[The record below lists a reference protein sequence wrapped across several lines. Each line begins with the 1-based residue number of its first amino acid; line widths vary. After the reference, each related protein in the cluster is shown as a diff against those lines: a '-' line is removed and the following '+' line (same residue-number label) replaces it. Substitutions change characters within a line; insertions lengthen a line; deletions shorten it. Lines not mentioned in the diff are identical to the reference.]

1 MTNNKKFLLTVCL
14 LIGLYALFIV
24 GSKMYNKT
32 DNTAPVIT
40 IKDEILTVSVK
51 DKEKALLKGVTASDN
66 EDGDLTSKIVI
77 DSISEFDEKNY
88 RTVTYVVFDNNDQMA
103 KATRRINY
111 NDYEAPVFDINTPLV
126 FYYVANNSEFANFVS
141 AFSTLDGN
149 LTNSIIVE
157 NDFYIDENREVRY
170 SVTDSCGIKTTLTL
184 KADTLSEVP
193 AINFTLNNYMIHVD
207 KGTEIDPYSY
217 IEHIEY
223 MGMDL
228 TNNFENI
235 SIQNNYDSTTEG
247 MYEFIYRYTDDTGEF
262 GITKLVVIV
271 E

>member
-1 MTNNKKFLLTVCL
+1 MTSNKKFLLTICL

-24 GSKMYNKT
+24 GNKIFS
-32 DNTAPVIT
+32 NTNNSAPVIT

-51 DKEKALLKGVTASDN
+51 DKEKALLKGVSASDT

-103 KATRRINY
+103 KATRRIKY
-111 NDYEAPVFDINTPLV
+111 SDYQAPVFSIKEPLV
-126 FYYVANNSEFANFVS
+126 FYYVANNSEFANFVTANS
-141 AFSTLDGN
+141 SLDGN
-149 LTNSIIVE
+149 ISNRILVE
-157 NDFYIDENREVRY
+157 NDFYVEGKREVRY
-170 SVTDSCGIKTTLTL
+170 SVTDSCGVKSTITL
-184 KADTLSEVP
+184 KADE
-193 AINFTLNNYMIHVD
+193 LNDIPSIEFHLKDYLIRVS
-207 KGTEIDPYSY
+207 KGSEIDPYSY

-247 MYEFIYRYTDDTGEF
+247 MYEFIYRYTDDIGEF

>member
-1 MTNNKKFLLTVCL
+1 MTNNKKYLLTILL

-24 GSKMYNKT
+24 GNKIFNKT

-40 IKDEILTVSVK
+40 ITDEILTVSVK
-51 DKEKALLKGVTASDN
+51 DKEKALLKGVSASDN

-88 RTVTYVVFDNNDQMA
+88 RTVTYVVFDSNDQMA
-103 KATRRINY
+103 KATRRIKY
-111 NDYEAPVFDINTPLV
+111 SDYQAPVFGIKEPLV
-126 FYYVANNSEFANFVS
+126 FYYVANNSEFAYFVTANS
-141 AFSTLDGN
+141 SLDGN
-149 LTNSIIVE
+149 ISNRILVE
-157 NDFYIDENREVRY
+157 NDFYVEGKREVRY
-170 SVTDSCGIKTTLTL
+170 SVTDSCGVKSTITL
-184 KADTLSEVP
+184 KADELNDIPSIEFTLSEYL
-193 AINFTLNNYMIHVD
+193 IRVD

-228 TNNFENI
+228 TDDYENI
-235 SIQNNYDSTTEG
+235 KIQNNYDPTTEG
-247 MYEFIYRYTDDTGEF
+247 MYEFIYRYSDETGEF

>member
-1 MTNNKKFLLTVCL
+1 MTNNKKFILTL
-14 LIGLYALFIV
+14 FLFIGLYALFLVRI
-24 GSKMYNKT
+24 KLY
-32 DNTAPVIT
+32 DNGENAAPVIT
-40 IKDEILTVSVK
+40 IDNEILTVSVK
-51 DKEKALLKGVTASDN
+51 DNESALLNGVSASDA

-111 NDYEAPVFDINTPLV
+111 SDYEAPVFDIKAPLV
-126 FYYVANNSEFANFVS
+126 FYYVANNSEFTYFVTANS
-141 AFSTLDGN
+141 SLDGN
-149 LTNSIIVE
+149 ISNKILVE
-157 NDFYIDENREVRY
+157 NDFYVEGKREVKY
-170 SVTDSCGIKTTLTL
+170 SVTDSCGVKSTITL
-184 KADTLSEVP
+184 KADELNDIPSIDFTLSDYLIRVG
-193 AINFTLNNYMIHVD
+193 
-207 KGTEIDPYSY
+207 KGNEIDPYSY

-228 TNNFENI
+228 TNNIENI
-235 SIQNNYDSTTEG
+235 SIQNNYDPTTEG
-247 MYEFIYRYTDDTGEF
+247 MYEFIYRYTDETGEF

>member
-1 MTNNKKFLLTVCL
+1 MKNIKFILTISL

-32 DNTAPVIT
+32 DNIAPVIT
-40 IKDEILTVSVK
+40 ITDEILTVSVK
-51 DKEKALLKGVTASDN
+51 DKEKALLKGVSASDA

-88 RTVTYVVFDNNDQMA
+88 RTVTYVVFDNNDQMS
-103 KATRRINY
+103 KASRRIKY
-111 NDYEAPVFDINTPLV
+111 SDYEAPVFDIEKPIIFSYLGNQD
-126 FYYVANNSEFANFVS
+126 YYKEHVS
-141 AFSTLDGN
+141 AYSVIDGN
-149 LTNSIIVE
+149 LNYNILIENIFYEKNKHIV
-157 NDFYIDENREVRY
+157 F
-170 SVTDSCGIKTTLTL
+170 SVVDSCGVKSMITL
-184 KADTLSEVP
+184 KADELNDIPS
-193 AINFTLNNYMIHVD
+193 INFALSDYLIRVN

-217 IEHIEY
+217 IENIEY
-223 MGMDL
+223 MGMNL

-235 SIQNNYDSTTEG
+235 SIQNNYDPTTEG